1 MYISLLIL
9 LSLKRRENKIW
20 LCIFIF
26 PLCYLASINIH
37 GTNMVLKLFVKIF
50 YIFFKKFH
58 SIIPL
63 INISFL
69 SHTCSVQKITPDRL
83 ISEVCDIHFGTSIGE
98 KWDRQS
104 YQIAALLF
112 SKQSGK
118 DKCSL
123 FVRLYKFVL
132 PLSSFKVHV
141 IIFDVSVSK
150 CGTYIRKQWSI
161 CQTKL

>member
-1 MYISLLIL
+1 MAQIWFWNF
-9 LSLKRRENKIW
+9 LSKY
-20 LCIFIF
+20 FTF
-26 PLCYLASINIH
+26 
-37 GTNMVLKLFVKIF
+37 
-50 YIFFKKFH
+50 FFKIFH

-63 INISFL
+63 INISSS

-112 SKQSGK
+112 SKSEFIQSGK

-141 IIFDVSVSK
+141 NAGHTLESNDRFV
-150 CGTYIRKQWSI
+150 KQN
-161 CQTKL
+161 CKLCFWWCRFLLFIQM